1 MCVCVF
7 SIHSERHCAL
17 TLPDSTSVNV
27 NLHRK
32 GGVKRLVIVKD
43 KDITPQGMDSSRVHC
58 CILGNGVTEEE
69 SKYECWL

>member
-1 MCVCVF
+1 MF
-7 SIHSERHCAL
+7 SVHSELHCSQILHQCAL

-43 KDITPQGMDSSRVHC
+43 KDITPQGMDLS
-58 CILGNGVTEEE
+58 
-69 SKYECWL
+69 